1 MEFRRYVIFRLAT
14 MLAVILILLTFI
26 FFAIHIIPG
35 DPVESMVGEGASQET
50 IDAIRA
56 RLGLDKPIYLQ
67 YIDYIVGVFSGSFG
81 YSIIYSTTVNSI
93 IVSRAGVTIQLAV
106 LSWIFSSALG
116 ISLGK
121 YSARKAGKAQDHALR
136 GITLFL
142 YAVPVYVLGI
152 MSQIV
157 FGLWLGILPV
167 FGTKSPSV
175 RPPTVT
181 GMILIDT
188 LLAGDLSG
196 FLDAGAHFILPVLC
210 LSAYYMAVA
219 VRLTRSE
226 TLKAMKRSFCLLAQ
240 AKGLDSKEIV
250 NKHAFRNALL
260 PVVTLIGLQAGT
272 LLTGSI
278 LVETVFSLRGLGDLL
293 WVAASARDFIL
304 IQGVITIF
312 VLITSIV
319 GMIIDISYYYLDP
332 RLRY

>member
-1 MEFRRYVIFRLAT
+1 MEFRKYIVYRLVT
-14 MLAVILILLTFI
+14 MVAIMMILLTFI
-26 FFAIHIIPG
+26 FFAVHIIPG
-35 DPVESMVGEGASQET
+35 DPVEAMVGEGASQEFV
-50 IDAIRA
+50 DSIRR
-56 RLGLDKPIYLQ
+56 RLGLDKPLHLQ
-67 YIDYIVGVFSGSFG
+67 YFDYITGVFRGDFG
-81 YSIIYSTTVNSI
+81 YSIIYSTSVNSI

-106 LSWIFSSALG
+106 LSWLFSSALG
-116 ISLGK
+116 IVLGK

-142 YAVPVYVLGI
+142 YAIPVYVLGI
-152 MSQIV
+152 ICQIV

-175 RPPTVT
+175 RPPTIT

-188 LLAGDLSG
+188 LLAGDLLG

-226 TLKAMKRSFCLLAQ
+226 TVKAMKRTFCLLAQ
-240 AKGLDSKEIV
+240 AKGLSVKEIID
-250 NKHAFRNALL
+250 KHAFRNAVL

-332 RLRY
+332 RVRY

>member
-1 MEFRRYVIFRLAT
+1 MIV
-14 MLAVILILLTFI
+14 VILILLTFI
-26 FFAIHIIPG
+26 FFAVHIIPG
-35 DPVESMVGEGASQET
+35 DPVEAMVGEGASQET
-50 IDAIRA
+50 INRIRE
-56 RLGLDKPIYLQ
+56 RLGLDKPLIMQ
-67 YIDYIVGVFSGSFG
+67 YFDYIFGVFRGDLG
-81 YSIIYSTTVNSI
+81 YSIIYSTDVNSI
-93 IVSRAGVTIQLAV
+93 ILSRAGVTIQLAV
-106 LSWIFSSALG
+106 LSWVFSSALG
-116 ISLGK
+116 VILGK
-121 YSARKAGKAQDHALR
+121 YSARNAGKAQDHALR

-152 MSQIV
+152 ICQLI
-157 FGLWLGILPV
+157 FGVWLGILPI
-167 FGTKSPSV
+167 FGTKSPNV

-188 LLAGDLSG
+188 LLAGDIHG
-196 FLDAGAHFILPVLC
+196 FVDAGIHFILPVLC

-226 TLKAMKRSFCLLAQ
+226 TVKARKRAFCLLAQ
-240 AKGLDSKEIV
+240 AKGLTVKQIV
-250 NKHAFRNALL
+250 DKHAFRNAVL

-304 IQGVITIF
+304 IQGVITVF

-332 RLRY
+332 RVRY

>member
-1 MEFRRYVIFRLAT
+1 MDFRKYVVYRLVT
-14 MLAVILILLTFI
+14 MIAIILILLTFI
-26 FFAIHIIPG
+26 FFAIHILPG
-35 DPVESMVGEGASQET
+35 DPVEAMVGDGASQEFV
-50 IDAIRA
+50 DAIRA
-56 RLGLDKPIYLQ
+56 RLGLDKPLYLQ
-67 YIDYIVGVFSGSFG
+67 YFDYIAGVFTGNFG
-81 YSIIYSTTVNSI
+81 YSIIYSTNVNTI
-93 IVSRAGVTIQLAV
+93 IISRAGVTIQLAV
-106 LSWIFSSALG
+106 ISWVVSSVLG
-116 ISLGK
+116 ITLGK
-121 YSARKAGKAQDHALR
+121 YSARKVGKPEDHALR

-142 YAVPVYVLGI
+142 YAVTVYVLGI
-152 MSQIV
+152 ICQIV

-188 LLAGDLSG
+188 LLSGDLIG
-196 FLDAGAHFILPVLC
+196 FMDAGAHFILPVLC

-226 TLKAMKRSFCLLAQ
+226 TTKAMKRSFCLLAQ
-240 AKGLDSKEIV
+240 AKGLSTKEII

-260 PVVTLIGLQAGT
+260 PVVTIIGLQAGT

-293 WVAASARDFIL
+293 FVAASARDFIL

-312 VLITSIV
+312 VIITSIV

-332 RLRY
+332 RVRY